1 MKYELDPETV
11 ERLEAYVYYY
21 RNHGVE
27 NILISHKYFLV
38 DDMEKILDIIT
49 DMLEI

>member
-1 MKYELDPETV
+1 MIHNLDQETI

-27 NILISHKYFLV
+27 NIMISHKYFLV
-38 DDMEKILDIIT
+38 DDMEKILEIIG